1 MTTNLSSKAQQKLDR
16 QTVKVSYR
24 ANVQFHKRGVEK
36 EIGHRKSRNLLSRE
50 QSIHNRTHKQISFCF
65 HIKIINLIENFR
77 YTNIRGIPNNL

>member
-1 MTTNLSSKAQQKLDR
+1 MTINLSSKAQQKLDR

-50 QSIHNRTHKQISFCF
+50 PSFQRLVRSF
-65 HIKIINLIENFR
+65 ITER
-77 YTNIRGIPNNL
+77 TNIYTFDFI